1 MVITEKTTGKRVGFG
16 GENDEKI
23 ASEPEEDVNQSAE
36 NSKGSFIDSAFLNCD
51 FMMVIIWR
59 VFYS

>member
-23 ASEPEEDVNQSAE
+23 ASEPEEDVNQAAE
-36 NSKGSFIDSAFLNCD
+36 NSKGSFIDGAFLNCD
-51 FMMVIIWR
+51 FMMVII
-59 VFYS
+59 